1 VISAY
6 RRAVSTL
13 AILLSIATASPAAGG
28 GTPAKKPVKKAAQKP
43 VEPQPDNAVPD
54 LGRYFDTW
62 LWVKSEGLMA
72 VSSPETK
79 GAARTL
85 TLNPDMSYEFHQ
97 RRDTRDSV
105 LCKGTFYFSEET
117 LKGSEPSDFLDFG
130 GWHEPYEHRMTVDFS
145 GRDTLFLVGDNCDN
159 CPEHMFVRGKS
170 AIFEGTV
177 KAGQPFRHDLWDGLR
192 FELDPVELGWR
203 IAIRDTARPDQDLA
217 SLTPPYHFAPNPKD
231 IEGWHFRNKANTGP
245 NKGDVNAPQEVRD
258 FIFSP
263 EVGTTIQGPE
273 KGTASITV
281 EDVER
286 VTNRGRGVLEIQ
298 EMTLTPAAKDQQAG
312 ITSMRFRVAIEE
324 AHR

>member
-1 VISAY
+1 MITAYPRAIST
-6 RRAVSTL
+6 V
-13 AILLSIATASPAAGG
+13 AILLLLASASPAAGG
-28 GTPAKKPVKKAAQKP
+28 GTPAKKPPVKKAATPKAKLP
-43 VEPQPDNAVPD
+43 EPEPDAVVPD

-85 TLNPDMSYEFHQ
+85 TLNPDMTYEFHQ

-105 LCKGTFYFSEET
+105 LCRGTFYFSEET
-117 LKGSEPSDFLDFG
+117 LKGSEAADFLDFG

-170 AIFEGTV
+170 AIFEGAV
-177 KAGQPFRHDLWDGLR
+177 KAGEPFRHDLWDGLR
-192 FELDPVELGWR
+192 FELDPVGLGWR

-263 EVGTTIQGPE
+263 E
-273 KGTASITV
+273 
-281 EDVER
+281 
-286 VTNRGRGVLEIQ
+286 GRGVLEIQ
-298 EMTLTPAAKDQQAG
+298 EMTLTPAVKDQQAG

-324 AHR
+324 ALR